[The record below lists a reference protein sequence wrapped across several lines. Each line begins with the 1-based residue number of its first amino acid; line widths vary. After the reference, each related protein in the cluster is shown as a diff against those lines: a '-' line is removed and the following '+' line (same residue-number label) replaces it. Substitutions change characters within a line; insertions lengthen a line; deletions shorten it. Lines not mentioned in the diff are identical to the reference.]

1 MEKVTSQLEMTK
13 QRLKFSLAQLH
24 ELAAERVIHIN
35 QIAALGTGRSQ
46 LIGEKED
53 VAERYWTGMEDR
65 SRK

>member
-1 MEKVTSQLEMTK
+1 V
-13 QRLKFSLAQLH
+13 FSLAQLQ
-24 ELAAERVIHIN
+24 ELGAERVIHTN

-46 LIGEKED
+46 LIGEKKD